1 MSQVTINSAK
11 HIICK
16 TLKRKYTKCNKQQWL
31 PFCHSTEVESGE
43 LERSPLCFFLYPG
56 GTISKSTS
64 AKNSLL
70 HVPLTAPPLCAG
82 TGYSLRFFSVEQSLI
97 FLNTQDMCLQC
108 LTGSRILST
117 EQGSRNV
124 DTQSNHP
131 STYVD
136 PRNSTFKSKSHLYF
150 KNSYH
155 QSIIGVQLK
164 ASPLNYEIIDSSH
177 RWVIDEKKMASKGLK
192 PDFLC
197 QIHV

>member
-136 PRNSTFKSKSHLYF
+136 LLQCNMGCYF
-150 KNSYH
+150 YIQDRGAH
-155 QSIIGVQLK
+155 I
-164 ASPLNYEIIDSSH
+164 PEEESH
-177 RWVIDEKKMASKGLK
+177 RMDMGLW
-192 PDFLC
+192 PLLS
-197 QIHV
+197 QMYRVS